1 MPFTIQHDPG
11 PGIATL
17 AFSGTITNDDLVRSS
32 VECIALQKATGCL
45 RYLIESAS
53 WDLAASSVD
62 IFALPTREYPKAEL
76 DRRTRIAIAQPTN
89 ERAREAARFYE
100 STCRN
105 RGWNARVHPDRESAL
120 AWLKEG

>member
-1 MPFTIQHDPG
+1 M
-11 PGIATL
+11 
-17 AFSGTITNDDLVRSS
+17 
-32 VECIALQKATGCL
+32 
-45 RYLIESAS
+45 RYLIESAN

-62 IFALPTREYPKAEL
+62 IYALPAREYPKAEV
-76 DRRTRIAIAQPTN
+76 DRRTRIAITQPSN

-105 RGWNARVHPDRESAL
+105 RGWNARVHPDRQSAI

>member
-1 MPFTIQHDPG
+1 MPFTVHHDPDLG
-11 PGIATL
+11 LATL
-17 AFSGTITNDDLVRSS
+17 TFTGTITNEDLVGSS
-32 VECIALQKATGCL
+32 IQCIALQKATGCM
-45 RYLIESAS
+45 RYLIESAN

-62 IFALPTREYPKAEL
+62 IYALPAREYPKAEV
-76 DRRTRIAIAQPTN
+76 DRRTRIAITQPSN

-105 RGWNARVHPDRESAL
+105 RGWNARVHPDRQSAI

>member
-1 MPFTIQHDPG
+1 MPFTIHHDPG
-11 PGIATL
+11 LGIATL
-17 AFSGTITNDDLVRSS
+17 AFSGTISNDDLVRSS

-45 RYLIESAS
+45 RYLIESAT